1 MDKLHKQQV
10 AKRQRFAIK
19 KLTVRTASVLVGLLG
34 LPLIISGN
42 AKADNTTVAA
52 QNTSTTQVTDPQ
64 VSAHSS
70 NIRISD
76 ESNTVGHQTSSTLVP
91 NKTTTPAQQMPI
103 IHKTTAKQP
112 LPSKYNI
119 TMNFRDVT
127 IHKPIQVISNGHYVF
142 KQPFKQTTIR
152 PGDSVDQEFTVAGYK
167 LMNSEVLNKYFYFDK
182 QGNACLKKGIT
193 TQDININLDY
203 ASLSPIKIEYVDVD
217 NGHILASIVL
227 DSFWMTPESLQHRAG
242 DKKAPDASRYE
253 AAAINIPGYK
263 LVSEPVLKGKITGQ
277 TRNSLAD
284 PNYVYLTFKYKKV
297 VKNNSDSNRT
307 EFLLVP
313 EEANLPDKLFTIA
326 GSYGERIDLNNGN
339 YEKKMS
345 EEISHYEKQGY
356 SYIGSTGTYLN
367 SDYFNFYAKGIHVYL
382 LPNKPVTVRYIDEQ
396 GNMLRNNDTL
406 AFNLDNPNQK
416 NNGVNPQ
423 KGWYANGSWQVQP
436 KKIKGY
442 RLVRTLGVTSGQ
454 YTVYQYTTTFVYT
467 KDTDPTDPKTPETTT
482 TDLNKTITRKI
493 TVIKPDGTKEAHDQT
508 VKYKV
513 VDPQGKVV
521 GVQTVPGK
529 TGQTVPVNIHIPD
542 GYQLVPGE
550 SVPTS
555 YTFKDGNP
563 DQIIKVALIPT
574 NDHQGQGTPATNT
587 PTNTTPNGN
596 DVTGKL
602 EGNVPNMQ
610 TWKTITSQPTTAK
623 DNQLPQ
629 TGNDNSLTLMGL
641 GASTLLGMFGLA
653 AVNKKRK

>member
-19 KLTVRTASVLVGLLG
+19 KLTVGTASVLVGLTF
-34 LPLIISGN
+34 IISGN
-42 AKADNTTVAA
+42 AKADTTVAA
-52 QNTSTTQVTDPQ
+52 QNTFTTQVTDPQ

-91 NKTTTPAQQMPI
+91 NKTT
-103 IHKTTAKQP
+103 AKQP

-127 IHKPIQVISNGHYVF
+127 LHKPIQVISNGHYVF

-203 ASLSPIKIEYVDVD
+203 ASLSPIKVEYVDVD

-227 DSFWMTPESLQHRAG
+227 DSFWMAPESPQHRAG

-297 VKNNSDSNRT
+297 IKNNSDSNRT
-307 EFLLVP
+307 ELLLVP
-313 EEANLPDKLFTIA
+313 EETNLPYKFFTIA
-326 GSYGERIDLNNGN
+326 GSYGKRIDLNNGN

-367 SDYFNFYAKGIHVYL
+367 SDYFNWYAKGIHVYL

-396 GNMLRNNDTL
+396 GNVLRNNDTL

-423 KGWYANGSWQVQP
+423 KGWYANGPWQVQP

-482 TDLNKTITRKI
+482 TDPKTPSDKL
-493 TVIKPDGTKEAHDQT
+493 PDN
-508 VKYKV
+508 
-513 VDPQGKVV
+513 
-521 GVQTVPGK
+521 PGK
-529 TGQTVPVNIHIPD
+529 SGQTVPVNIHIPD

-563 DQIIKVALIPT
+563 NQIISCWLIPTNGGQPTT

-596 DVTGKL
+596 AVTGKL

-610 TWKTITSQPTTAK
+610 TGKTITFQPTTAK

-629 TGNDNSLTLMGL
+629 TGNDNSLTTVAGIIVSLLTSCLAVL
-641 GASTLLGMFGLA
+641 GI
-653 AVNKKRK
+653 NKHQG

>member
-19 KLTVRTASVLVGLLG
+19 KLTVGTASVLVGLLG
-34 LPLIISGN
+34 LTFIISGN

-227 DSFWMTPESLQHRAG
+227 DSFWMTPECLQHRAG

-297 VKNNSDSNRT
+297 MKNNSDSNRT
-307 EFLLVP
+307 ELLLVP
-313 EEANLPDKLFTIA
+313 EEANLPNKLFTIA

-482 TDLNKTITRKI
+482 TTTDPKTPSDKL
-493 TVIKPDGTKEAHDQT
+493 PDN
-508 VKYKV
+508 
-513 VDPQGKVV
+513 
-521 GVQTVPGK
+521 PGK
-529 TGQTVPVNIHIPD
+529 SGQTVPVNIHIPD

-563 DQIIKVALIPT
+563 NQIISCWLIPTNGGQPTT

-596 DVTGKL
+596 AVTGKL

-610 TWKTITSQPTTAK
+610 TGKTITSQPTTAK

>member
-1 MDKLHKQQV
+1 MCIRD
-10 AKRQRFAIK
+10 R
-19 KLTVRTASVLVGLLG
+19 
-34 LPLIISGN
+34 GN
-42 AKADNTTVAA
+42 T
-52 QNTSTTQVTDPQ
+52 
-64 VSAHSS
+64 
-70 NIRISD
+70 
-76 ESNTVGHQTSSTLVP
+76 
-91 NKTTTPAQQMPI
+91 
-103 IHKTTAKQP
+103 
-112 LPSKYNI
+112 Y
-119 TMNFRDVT
+119 
-127 IHKPIQVISNGHYVF
+127 
-142 KQPFKQTTIR
+142 
-152 PGDSVDQEFTVAGYK
+152 
-167 LMNSEVLNKYFYFDK
+167 
-182 QGNACLKKGIT
+182 LKKGIT

-227 DSFWMTPESLQHRAG
+227 DSFWMAPESPQHRAG

-297 VKNNSDSNRT
+297 MKNNSDSNRT
-307 EFLLVP
+307 ELLLVP
-313 EEANLPDKLFTIA
+313 EETNLPYKLFTIA

-345 EEISHYEKQGY
+345 EEISHCEKQGY

-367 SDYFNFYAKGIHVYL
+367 SDYFNWYAKGIHVYL

-396 GNMLRNNDTL
+396 GNVLRNNDTL

-423 KGWYANGSWQVQP
+423 KGWYAKGPWQVQP

-442 RLVRTLGVTSGQ
+442 RLVRTLGATSGQ
-454 YTVYQYTTTFVYT
+454 YTVYQYITTFVYT

-482 TDLNKTITRKI
+482 TDPKTPSDKLPDNPGKNYPKGVDTTDLNKTIT
-493 TVIKPDGTKEAHDQT
+493 P
-508 VKYKV
+508 
-513 VDPQGKVV
+513 
-521 GVQTVPGK
+521 GV
-529 TGQTVPVNIHIPD
+529 
-542 GYQLVPGE
+542 
-550 SVPTS
+550 S
-555 YTFKDGNP
+555 
-563 DQIIKVALIPT
+563 LIPT

-596 DVTGKL
+596 AVTGKRKL
-602 EGNVPNMQ
+602 EGNVPNMY
-610 TWKTITSQPTTAK
+610 TGKTITFQPTTAK

-629 TGNDNSLTLMGL
+629 TGNNNSLTLMGL
-641 GASTLLGMFGLA
+641 GAYTLLGMFGLA